1 MSGITLNATALSTL
15 NTLDKVSRQNKS
27 AETALVTGE
36 KSLEDVSPNAAAQAQ
51 SAKNTIAF
59 AKSTAVRSVQATSA
73 TQLIIS
79 AIHEGIQILTE
90 AIGTAASEVNDLNPV
105 SAKVHTNTV
114 FQSQITAFDELMSR
128 VEWNDEHILTSSTTE
143 LQFQLGEKSDDLLKI
158 QTPNLTAWDLNLAG
172 IDVTSTSNAQAAQ
185 DAIREAL
192 GTLYDQL
199 GAISGKKQDIENIAD
214 RNEADVGKLTEKI
227 SNLIETDVPEALA
240 SAKQHE
246 AHIDIIYARLTKILE
261 TLKRDVELFR
271 AK

>member
-1 MSGITLNATALSTL
+1 MSSTLNAIAGSTL
-15 NTLDKVSRQNKS
+15 NTLRNISVQNKA

-73 TQLIIS
+73 TQLIIG

-90 AIGTAASEVNDLNPV
+90 AIGTAASEVNDLNPT
-105 SAKVHTNTV
+105 AIKVHTNTV
-114 FQSQITAFDELMSR
+114 FQSQMRAFDELMSR
-128 VEWNDEHILTSSTTE
+128 IQWNGDYILNSSTTE
-143 LQFQLGEKSDDLLKI
+143 LQFQLGGKSDDLLKI
-158 QTPNLTAWDLNLAG
+158 TTPNLTASDLGLG
-172 IDVTSTSNAQAAQ
+172 GLDITSTTNAQ
-185 DAIREAL
+185 DAEIAIKDAL
-192 GTLYDQL
+192 VTLYDEL
-199 GAISGKKQDIENIAD
+199 SAISGKKNDIESIIE
-214 RNEADVGKLTEKI
+214 RNALDVSKLSEKI
-227 SNLIETDVPEALA
+227 SNLIDTDIPEALA